1 MPVQSRL
8 GHPFA
13 TLSAPGV
20 RGYDAPAGGL
30 ASYVEAPVEYY
41 GPSNQICGLW
51 PHVAGVG
58 HPTVG
63 VPVGRHLH
71 TGSAVCCDP
80 INWFKAGLIPNPGM
94 SLLGLTGRGKS
105 SYAASMLLGL
115 MASGVKGLILG
126 DLKPDYAGFVQA
138 LGGDVV
144 KIGRGHGSL
153 NMLDPGTL
161 LAAARRLPGEAG
173 EQTRAEAIGRAQDL
187 TVALLEVYRRNRL
200 DSDDETVLREAVK
213 VLLQQDRIAAP
224 VLADLVE
231 LIATGPDQLR
241 HLTLTAGDPDEKYRA
256 AVHRLHR
263 NLVGFAQSDFG
274 TTFGRATTT
283 HLDLDASAVCVDISG
298 LSAGRADERLLAGVL
313 LATWATGFA
322 AVEAAQTLAD
332 HGLAPRS
339 EYLVVMDEI
348 WQVLRS
354 SPGMVE
360 RVDALTRLNRTEGVA
375 NVLITHTFKDFDAL
389 PQETDRAKARGF
401 VERSGLIVTGEVA
414 QSDLG
419 DLDKV
424 VGMSGREIAEVRSW
438 GVGQP
443 FDHRTGQTLPP
454 SVGKFL
460 IKASGAPGIPI
471 KALRTT
477 RLAQLMNTAARWD
490 LR

>member
-1 MPVQSRL
+1 MSHRL
-8 GHPFA
+8 A
-13 TLSAPGV
+13 TLTAPGA
-20 RGYDAPAGGL
+20 RGYHHRAGGR
-30 ASYVEAPVEYY
+30 ATYVEAPVEYY

-63 VPVGRHLH
+63 VPMGRHLH
-71 TGSAVCCDP
+71 TGAAVCCDP

-105 SYAASMLLGL
+105 SFAASMLLGL

-126 DLKPDYAGFVQA
+126 DLKPDYADFVAA

-144 KIGRGHGSL
+144 KVGRGHGSL

-161 LAAARRLPGEAG
+161 LSAARRLDGEAG
-173 EQTRAEAIGRAQDL
+173 ERARAEAIGRAQDL

-213 VLLQQDRIAAP
+213 LLLHQAGERSEAAP
-224 VLADLVE
+224 VLPDLID
-231 LIATGPDQLR
+231 LIASGPDQLR
-241 HLTLTAGDPDEKYRA
+241 HLTLTAGEPDEKYRA

-283 HLDLDASAVCVDISG
+283 HLDLDAPAVCVDISS
-298 LSAGRADERLLAGVL
+298 LRAGRADERLLAGVL
-313 LATWATGFA
+313 LSTWATGFA
-322 AVEAAQTLAD
+322 AVEAAQILAD
-332 HGLAPRS
+332 HGKAPRA

-360 RVDALTRLNRTEGVA
+360 RVDALTRLNRTDGVA

-389 PQETDRAKARGF
+389 PEVTDRAKARGF
-401 VERSGLIVTGEVA
+401 VERSGLVVTGEVA

-419 DLDKV
+419 DLDRV
-424 VGMSGREIAEVRSW
+424 VGMSGREVAEVRSW

-443 FDHRTGQTLPP
+443 YDHRTGKTLPP

-460 IKASGAPGIPI
+460 LKASGAPGIPI
-471 KALRTT
+471 KALRTS
-477 RLAQLMNTAARWD
+477 RLAQLMNSAARWD
-490 LR
+490 MA